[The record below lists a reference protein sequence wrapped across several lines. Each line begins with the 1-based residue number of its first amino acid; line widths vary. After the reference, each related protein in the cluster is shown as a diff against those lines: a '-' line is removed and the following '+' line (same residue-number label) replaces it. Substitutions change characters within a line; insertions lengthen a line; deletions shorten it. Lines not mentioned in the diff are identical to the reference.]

1 MTSIINNRVSSS
13 NKSTAYKS
21 ASNVILSIY
30 KSRNTILELMKT
42 QGFDIT
48 EYDKFSINEIDAMFV
63 NSQLDMLVTREL
75 DNRKTYIKYYLEEKQ
90 IRRENLD
97 QIIEDLYVIEN
108 VLEKTDSVIII
119 SNDEPN
125 ETILAKLVYL
135 YDRDGIFVN
144 IINIQR
150 LQFNILN
157 HRLVPPISI
166 VGEKEV
172 PELMQRLNLKS
183 LSQLPE
189 ISRFDPQAMAI
200 GLRPKQVCLI
210 KRNSSTAL
218 EYNFYRVCV

>member
-1 MTSIINNRVSSS
+1 
-13 NKSTAYKS
+13 
-21 ASNVILSIY
+21 
-30 KSRNTILELMKT
+30 MKT
-42 QGFDIT
+42 QGFDIS
-48 EYDKFSINEIDAMFV
+48 EYEKFSINEIDAMYV
-63 NSQLDMLVTREL
+63 NAQLDMLVTRAS
-75 DNRKTYIKYYLEEKQ
+75 DNRKTYIKYHLDEKQ

-97 QIIEDLYVIEN
+97 QIIEDLYMIEN

-119 SNDEPN
+119 SNEEPN

-144 IINIQR
+144 IINIKR

-166 VGEKEV
+166 VDETEV
-172 PELMQRLNLKS
+172 TGLMQRLNLKS

-200 GLRPKQVCLI
+200 GLRPKQICLI

>member
-48 EYDKFSINEIDAMFV
+48 EYDKFSINEIDAMYV
-63 NSQLDMLVTREL
+63 NSQLDMLVTREQ

-166 VGEKEV
+166 VDEKEV
-172 PELMQRLNLKS
+172 PELMKRLNLKS